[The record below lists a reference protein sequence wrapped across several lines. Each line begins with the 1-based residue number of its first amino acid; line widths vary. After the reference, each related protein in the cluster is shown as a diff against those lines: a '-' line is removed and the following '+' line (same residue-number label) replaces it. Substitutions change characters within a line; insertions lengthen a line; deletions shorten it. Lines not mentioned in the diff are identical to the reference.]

1 MPQWHHGEITMT
13 PLIDKTP
20 AEHLAALLQGASPR
34 SDDEPLSFRLNLRLP
49 PTTAAMVAAFAE
61 HARRSRNFMADQ
73 LLIVGAQATLDAMP
87 EAERDQVQG
96 LWLIKQ
102 SQFIDQAAN
111 EENE

>member
-1 MPQWHHGEITMT
+1 MT
-13 PLIDKTP
+13 PLIEKTP
-20 AEHLAALLQGASPR
+20 AEHLAALLQGAAPSTDDGLPR
-34 SDDEPLSFRLNLRLP
+34 FRVNLRLP

-87 EAERDQVQG
+87 EDERSQVQG
-96 LWLIKQ
+96 LWLVKQ
-102 SQFIDQAAN
+102 SQFMDQIEN